1 MLVPQKR
8 LSRIKD
14 VCPCLT
20 KYILSVRPEY
30 FCEACITPDCILIC
44 SCMEQDKLKK
54 LYETVALV
62 NSETGLTEVL
72 DRVLTSAADMVNAE
86 ASAILLID
94 GSGKNLKFVSATGP
108 AATEVKKYTLPVGKG
123 IAGWVAQA
131 GETLVV
137 PDTSKDPRFYK
148 KIADD
153 LEEQHESMAAVPL
166 KVKGRTVG
174 VMEVIHS
181 SAEVQFG
188 REDTE
193 ILEAFAHQA
202 ALAIEKAKL
211 YERLKEQNRNLKSAL
226 SAKFSFSDILTK
238 DPMMD
243 QIIETG
249 RMVAKT
255 NSTVLITGESGTGKE
270 LLAQAIHNESPR
282 ADGPFLAINCGAIP
296 ENLLEA
302 ELFGYEKGA
311 FTGANFRKLGKVE
324 LADGGTLFLDEVGE
338 LPMALQVKLLRVL
351 QERVI
356 ERLGGT
362 EPIEADV
369 RVIAATNKR
378 LEDEIREKRFREDLF
393 YRLNVVP
400 LHIPPLRTRRGDIPP
415 LAEHFLKKFTKT
427 MQKKIAG
434 FSERAVKLLT
444 DYPWPGNIRELE
456 NAVERAVV
464 LCTTDKIEY
473 KHLSLTQMKELSDDR
488 IVCFKDAQHRFKR
501 DYIIKTLAQTAG
513 NQTTAAK
520 LLDIQ
525 RTYLS
530 RLMKELN
537 IPNG

>member
-1 MLVPQKR
+1 
-8 LSRIKD
+8 
-14 VCPCLT
+14 
-20 KYILSVRPEY
+20 
-30 FCEACITPDCILIC
+30 
-44 SCMEQDKLKK
+44 
-54 LYETVALV
+54 
-62 NSETGLTEVL
+62 
-72 DRVLTSAADMVNAE
+72 
-86 ASAILLID
+86 
-94 GSGKNLKFVSATGP
+94 
-108 AATEVKKYTLPVGKG
+108 
-123 IAGWVAQA
+123 
-131 GETLVV
+131 
-137 PDTSKDPRFYK
+137 
-148 KIADD
+148 
-153 LEEQHESMAAVPL
+153 
-166 KVKGRTVG
+166 
-174 VMEVIHS
+174 
-181 SAEVQFG
+181 
-188 REDTE
+188 
-193 ILEAFAHQA
+193 
-202 ALAIEKAKL
+202 
-211 YERLKEQNRNLKSAL
+211 
-226 SAKFSFSDILTK
+226 
-238 DPMMD
+238 MD